1 MKKFFIHIA
10 VIICACLTAFSCER
24 ENIREGSVGNGECT
38 VDLNFG
44 YRNPATI
51 NVTTKST
58 LDIVPESRVL
68 NMFVYIFVNG
78 KRYYAHYFD
87 SNEQYDSV
95 SDFQDK
101 NCWCVDQKTSK
112 DDASTNGTIRIKA
125 PNLSNGHL
133 YIVANIDADMVNISP
148 EKLNVITQESEL
160 LALTA
165 KLNQEIT
172 SRNGLFPMVSYN
184 EGVTINS
191 SGITVPSTNKAM
203 LERLDAKVSVKVRV
217 ATGLKTSFTDDKGNV
232 TEQVLK
238 EFRPESWQVINLPK
252 GCSVV
257 KATADYNA
265 ANNREED
272 YFNTSAVP
280 FETMESGTFT
290 IGSTS
295 YTSDYDGFSFYM
307 LENRED
313 AVRSVGGD
321 YHKRDLCVKDPTT
334 GQYILDAND
343 MKQWVNAPRFGTY
356 MIIKGEVVMDVD
368 VSTEAKQQQLNA
380 NVTYYVHLG
389 DFARDKDNYSIERN
403 TEYNYTIT
411 IKGLSNIDIEVETSN
426 KEGVGP
432 SDEGFL
438 EPESGATGNIYLAK
452 ESIKTFD
459 SHYGQDVFCFDAA
472 YIEPETAT
480 WYVKTPFGREGVPV
494 KVGDVEI
501 PSALDYKWVH
511 FVVNKVSSSGSYSY
525 GGKSYSYAEKPYS
538 TSCMPWPGDP
548 NDGEADHGIY
558 KDRYKVITNGV
569 EHGLCEDDVMDVLEF
584 TKYIK
589 EQKRKLA
596 AGEPNDF
603 RKEFD
608 KEWLVW
614 YNKKNPDNQVSDPSS
629 NPNGVW
635 FRDRIYVTAFVD
647 EFYYDKHPISGES
660 SQTLW
665 KDFVNVPNRIMHI
678 LCDSRSSFDEE
689 STSTGSVV
697 TIRQRSIQ
705 TPYSTTGDCP
715 TAWGCEMTD
724 ENEDNY
730 LFFFGS
736 ETMAT
741 TMENIKKDAP
751 PLGNSS
757 KYNGLFNTARL
768 WGSVSGNSWVDLKW
782 SDYINI
788 EWKPGDVG
796 PNGFPLYMLQDSKN
810 ALRYAAIT
818 RNRDNNGD
826 GIINPEEI
834 RWYTAS
840 LQQLEYLFLGE
851 LGIHKDARIYPDKY
865 RANNLDFSGTPFKEA
880 NPWRCHII
888 SSSNKENNLPY
899 IIWAEESVSTS
910 NYRSDI
916 GWGYKARYLTRCARN
931 LGFDGTTTAA
941 VLNERGQVPVAM
953 VSVTTDA
960 DGTKR
965 FDVSNMN
972 DKSKRFKTSIELEPY
987 DETSE
992 MARLYNGFETG
1003 ESKTYEAG
1011 SEPGYIQF
1019 KSFLSEGKSACPRGY
1034 RAPNIREFTLMY
1046 LLDPKL
1052 IGNGYITSSYYSL
1065 GYFGNHVDP
1074 NWGATD
1080 YKMSWTINGGNLTMA
1095 KWGTTGSIRCVRD
1108 YEP

>member
-1 MKKFFIHIA
+1 
-10 VIICACLTAFSCER
+10 
-24 ENIREGSVGNGECT
+24 
-38 VDLNFG
+38 
-44 YRNPATI
+44 
-51 NVTTKST
+51 
-58 LDIVPESRVL
+58 
-68 NMFVYIFVNG
+68 
-78 KRYYAHYFD
+78 
-87 SNEQYDSV
+87 
-95 SDFQDK
+95 
-101 NCWCVDQKTSK
+101 
-112 DDASTNGTIRIKA
+112 
-125 PNLSNGHL
+125 
-133 YIVANIDADMVNISP
+133 
-148 EKLNVITQESEL
+148 
-160 LALTA
+160 
-165 KLNQEIT
+165 
-172 SRNGLFPMVSYN
+172 
-184 EGVTINS
+184 
-191 SGITVPSTNKAM
+191 
-203 LERLDAKVSVKVRV
+203 
-217 ATGLKTSFTDDKGNV
+217 
-232 TEQVLK
+232 
-238 EFRPESWQVINLPK
+238 
-252 GCSVV
+252 
-257 KATADYNA
+257 
-265 ANNREED
+265 
-272 YFNTSAVP
+272 
-280 FETMESGTFT
+280 
-290 IGSTS
+290 
-295 YTSDYDGFSFYM
+295 
-307 LENRED
+307 
-313 AVRSVGGD
+313 
-321 YHKRDLCVKDPTT
+321 
-334 GQYILDAND
+334 
-343 MKQWVNAPRFGTY
+343 
-356 MIIKGEVVMDVD
+356 
-368 VSTEAKQQQLNA
+368 
-380 NVTYYVHLG
+380 
-389 DFARDKDNYSIERN
+389 
-403 TEYNYTIT
+403 
-411 IKGLSNIDIEVETSN
+411 
-426 KEGVGP
+426 
-432 SDEGFL
+432 
-438 EPESGATGNIYLAK
+438 
-452 ESIKTFD
+452 
-459 SHYGQDVFCFDAA
+459 
-472 YIEPETAT
+472 
-480 WYVKTPFGREGVPV
+480 
-494 KVGDVEI
+494 
-501 PSALDYKWVH
+501 
-511 FVVNKVSSSGSYSY
+511 
-525 GGKSYSYAEKPYS
+525 
-538 TSCMPWPGDP
+538 MPWPGDP
-548 NDGEADHGIY
+548 NDGEGDHGIY

-596 AGEPNDF
+596 AGETNDF

-608 KEWLVW
+608 EGWLTW
-614 YNKKNPDNQVSDPSS
+614 YNSKNPDNQVSDPSS
-629 NPNGVW
+629 DTNGVW

-705 TPYSTTGDCP
+705 TPYSTTGDCK

-730 LFFFGS
+730 LFFFGGDES
-736 ETMAT
+736 MSKTVT
-741 TMENIKKDAP
+741 AP

-768 WGSVSGNSWVDLKW
+768 WGSVSGKSWVDLNW
-782 SDYINI
+782 SDFIDI
-788 EWKPGDVG
+788 DWKPGNRG
-796 PNGFPLYMLQDSKN
+796 PNGFPLYMLQDAKN

-880 NPWRCHII
+880 DAWRCHII

-1003 ESKTYEAG
+1003 ESVRYNAG
-1011 SEPGYIQF
+1011 SSPGYIQF
-1019 KSFLSEGKSACPRGY
+1019 KSFLSEGKSACPPGY

-1046 LLDPKL
+1046 LLSPEL
-1052 IGNGYITSSYYSL
+1052 IGDDYITSSYYSL
-1065 GYFGNHVDP
+1065 GYFGNRVDP
-1074 NWGATD
+1074 NWKD
-1080 YKMSWTINGGNLTMA
+1080 KYKMSWTIDGGNLTLFYWET
-1095 KWGTTGSIRCVRD
+1095 KGYIRCVRD

>member
-68 NMFVYIFVNG
+68 NMFVYIFVDG

-87 SNEQYDSV
+87 SSEQYDRV
-95 SDFQDK
+95 SDFPDK

-112 DDASTNGTIRIKA
+112 TDDSTNGTIRIKA
-125 PNLSNGHL
+125 PNLSYGHL
-133 YIVANIDADMVNISP
+133 YIIANIDADMVNISP

-172 SRNGLFPMVSYN
+172 SRNGLFPMISYN
-184 EGVTINS
+184 EGVVIDN
-191 SGITVPSTNKAM
+191 SGITVPSSNKAM
-203 LERLDAKVSVKVRV
+203 LERLDAKVSVNVRV
-217 ATGLKTSFTDDKGNV
+217 AADHKTSFTDDKGNV

-257 KATADYNA
+257 KAKADYNA
-265 ANNREED
+265 ANNLQED

-280 FETMESGTFT
+280 FETMSSGTFT
-290 IGSTS
+290 IDSTS
-295 YTSDYDGFSFYM
+295 YTSDYHGFSFYM

-313 AVRSVGGD
+313 AVNSVGGD

-389 DFARDKDNYSIERN
+389 DFASDKDNYSIERN

-411 IKGLSNIDIEVETSN
+411 IKGLRNIDIEVETSN

-525 GGKSYSYAEKPYS
+525 GGKNYNYDKKPYS

-548 NDGEADHGIY
+548 NDGEGDYGIY
-558 KDRYKVITNGV
+558 KDRDTVITNGV

-608 KEWLVW
+608 EKWLEW

-730 LFFFGS
+730 LFFFGGN
-736 ETMAT
+736 EAMNTEVTAT
-741 TMENIKKDAP
+741 

-796 PNGFPLYMLQDSKN
+796 PNGFPLYMLQGSKN

-865 RANNLDFSGTPFKEA
+865 RANNLNFSGTPFEGA
-880 NPWRCHII
+880 DPWRCHII
-888 SSSNKENNLPY
+888 SSSNKQNNLPY

-931 LGFDGTTTAA
+931 LGFDGTTTEA
-941 VLNERGQVPVAM
+941 VLNEDKQVPKEM

-960 DGTKR
+960 DGNTR

-1003 ESKTYEAG
+1003 ELRTYDTG
-1011 SEPGYIQF
+1011 SSPGYIQF
-1019 KSFLSEGKSACPRGY
+1019 KSFLSEGKSKCPSGY
-1034 RAPNIREFTLMY
+1034 RTPNIREFTIMY
-1046 LLDPKL
+1046 LLNPEL

-1074 NWGATD
+1074 DWDAD
-1080 YKMSWTINGGNLTMA
+1080 KYKMSWTINGGNLTMES
-1095 KWGTTGSIRCVRD
+1095 WGTRGSIRCVRD